1 MASFQ
6 ADFRIKDSTYMM
18 IQEGRLTLS
27 DGAVRWN
34 EGEKKGQIYE
44 IIKLDEIRESDSD
57 RIDAGINENAELA
70 TDNGSKAKT
79 GVIVAILCTL
89 IAVFG
94 YYKWKNRKE
103 RAFNKALKSYIEE
116 INHNNNSIEVIE
128 RLRGAIKRLKKSN
141 NYEKIKIKLSLCQLE
156 TLINEIEQYT
166 LCLAE
171 KNHKKV
177 IQSRIEDKDSIIRLD
192 NYLIAQEQILKE
204 A

>member
-1 MASFQ
+1 M
-6 ADFRIKDSTYMM
+6 
-18 IQEGRLTLS
+18 
-27 DGAVRWN
+27 
-34 EGEKKGQIYE
+34 
-44 IIKLDEIRESDSD
+44 
-57 RIDAGINENAELA
+57 
-70 TDNGSKAKT
+70 
-79 GVIVAILCTL
+79 AILCTL

-177 IQSRIEDKDSIIRLD
+177 IQSRIEDKDSIIRLE